1 MKIAIT
7 TLGSRGDLQP
17 YIALGLGLKKVGY
30 DVLIISAKNEEDFVR
45 NYGLNFYALDVDIQQ
60 LMEGNSDVQEMAKGN
75 NPIKFIVSHL
85 KGSKNLKKLMV
96 KTQGEIWNACLDA
109 DLIIFHPGMPI
120 GYFIAELN
128 NKKSVL
134 VNPFP
139 VVATKD
145 YPSVLFYTFPRLG
158 RTFNLLTHVIFYKV
172 FWALAKSSIEGFWK
186 ESIGKKV
193 DFSASPILQ
202 QIKRGKPVINAY
214 SPLIFQA
221 SKEWGDNIQTVGSL
235 IIENES
241 NFTPSKE
248 LEDFIKNG
256 EPPVFIGFGSM
267 KDLNSFTQTFEIISE
282 AVTKTKQRAV
292 IGLGWTKNSFSGVL
306 PDNIFLIENI
316 PFSWLFPQMKLVVHH
331 GGAGTTA
338 AGLTAG
344 KPTIIIPHMADQPA
358 WGLRVYELGVGSK
371 PITRKS
377 LTAEKL
383 GKAITFALQPKIV
396 EAANRLGQAMR
407 NEHSLEKAINI
418 IDHYM
423 ADK

>member
-17 YIALGLGLKKVGY
+17 YIALALGLKTAGY

-45 NYGLNFYALDVDIQQ
+45 NHGLDFYALDVDIQK

-75 NPIKFIVSHL
+75 NPIKFIFSHL

-128 NKKSVL
+128 DKKSVL

-158 RTFNLLTHVIFYKV
+158 RSFNLLTHFIFYKV

-186 ESIGKKV
+186 ENIGKKV

-202 QIKRGKPVINAY
+202 QIKSGKPVINAY
-214 SPLIFQA
+214 SPLIFQP

-267 KDLNSFTQTFEIISE
+267 KDLNSFTKTFEIISE

-338 AGLTAG
+338 AGLNAG

-377 LTAEKL
+377 LSAEKL
-383 GKAITFALQPKIV
+383 SKAITFALQPKIV
-396 EAANRLGQAMR
+396 EAANRLGQSMR
-407 NEHSLEKAINI
+407 TEHSLEKAINI
-418 IDHYM
+418 INQYM
-423 ADK
+423 AGK